1 MNVGNIV
8 KNNVI
13 GFIIFIVAALFIAA
27 GLYADW
33 LWFDSLSYLSVFK
46 TVLFS
51 KIIMGIAAFLAFFA
65 FLWLNFVIL
74 KRRIKVSSQKIY
86 FSIIAAVSVIAG
98 IAASSHWLTALRF
111 LNFTGFGFVDP
122 VFRNDIGFY
131 IFVLPFYNFAL
142 MLLFF
147 MLLAAIIMAAV
158 SYAFSSKPKK
168 TGNEMP
174 GQNMPFGFDPG
185 FQRIRIE
192 FPKKGKEHIAY
203 LSGIL
208 LLVVAAFFYLKRY
221 SVLFSGRGAVYG
233 AGYTDIHVMLPL
245 YLILAVISLAIAL
258 IAFSYSYLQN
268 AKLVIGG
275 VVVLLIALFGGNFI
289 AGMVQLLY
297 VQPNEFNLEEPYLKQ
312 NIKHTLF
319 AYDLSDVNTRD
330 FPITYNLT
338 LDDIRNNPATINNVR
353 LWDWRPLLTTSKQI
367 QLFRTYYDFV
377 DVDVDRYT
385 LDGKLRQLMLSPREL
400 DQKQLDRKAQTWV
413 NQKFV
418 YTHGYG
424 AVVSPVNAVTQEGLP
439 ELFVKDIPP
448 KTEHEGL
455 QVEQPRIYFGE
466 KTDSFIIVNTETRE
480 FDYPLGTENVFASYD
495 GKDGIQL
502 SNILKKAVFS
512 IKLSSLNLL
521 ISSSIT
527 SNSKVVMNRN
537 IVERA
542 STLAP
547 FLQYDSDPYMVI
559 NNGKLFWILDAYTTT
574 RYFPYSES
582 VSGINYIRNSVKVV
596 LDAYDGKI
604 DFYFIDREDPLIQ
617 NYAKIF
623 PELFKDFEEMDNGL
637 KEHIRYPED
646 LFRVQTNIYGT
657 YHMTEPQVFYNK
669 EDIWRTPSEIYGSGQ
684 MEMMPYYIILK
695 LPGSEKEGFFLIIPL
710 IPRGKENMIA
720 WLAAHSDPESYGKLE
735 VFSLSKQEL
744 TYGPMQ
750 IEARINQDTEI
761 SQLFTLWNQQGSE
774 VVRGNLLAIPIEQSF
789 LFIEPVYLKA
799 SATGGLPQLKRII
812 VAYEDRVTMQESL
825 ETALN
830 VIFKGK
836 IEKLEAMDIK
846 EEGQIP
852 STLEEKFRKASD
864 LYNEAQEALQQG
876 DFSTYA
882 QKIEELGRL
891 LGNKS

>member
-1 MNVGNIV
+1 MCFISLAIFSVFSLRCGCSESILPRTVPGLALPLYLTALCSACFSIFSLIKRIAQAHYLNLYPRFIYALHYPQHMGFGNFARRNFLGV
-8 KNNVI
+8 VI
-13 GFIIFIVAALFIAA
+13 STIAA
-27 GLYADW
+27 FIFLAGIYTDW
-33 LWFDSLSYLSVFK
+33 LWFDSLGYLPVFK
-46 TVLFS
+46 TIIVS
-51 KIIMGIAAFLAFFA
+51 KILLGIGVFALFFIVLYVN
-65 FLWLNFVIL
+65 FIVITKRTKMQRSVLYIWLMLVI
-74 KRRIKVSSQKIY
+74 
-86 FSIIAAVSVIAG
+86 SIVAG
-98 IAASSHWLTALRF
+98 LIASSYWFNILRF

-122 VFRNDIGFY
+122 VFRIDIGFY

-158 SYAFSSKPKK
+158 SYAFLSKPKK
-168 TGNEMP
+168 TRNEMP
-174 GQNMPFGFDPG
+174 GHNMPFGFDPG

-385 LDGKLRQLMLSPREL
+385 LGGKLRQLMLYPREL
-400 DQKQLDRKAQTWV
+400 DQKRLHRKAQTWV

-466 KTDSFIIVNTETRE
+466 KTDSFIIVNTETR
-480 FDYPLGTENVFASYD
+480 
-495 GKDGIQL
+495 
-502 SNILKKAVFS
+502 
-512 IKLSSLNLL
+512 
-521 ISSSIT
+521 
-527 SNSKVVMNRN
+527 
-537 IVERA
+537 
-542 STLAP
+542 
-547 FLQYDSDPYMVI
+547 
-559 NNGKLFWILDAYTTT
+559 
-574 RYFPYSES
+574 
-582 VSGINYIRNSVKVV
+582 
-596 LDAYDGKI
+596 
-604 DFYFIDREDPLIQ
+604 
-617 NYAKIF
+617 
-623 PELFKDFEEMDNGL
+623 
-637 KEHIRYPED
+637 
-646 LFRVQTNIYGT
+646 
-657 YHMTEPQVFYNK
+657 
-669 EDIWRTPSEIYGSGQ
+669 
-684 MEMMPYYIILK
+684 
-695 LPGSEKEGFFLIIPL
+695 
-710 IPRGKENMIA
+710 
-720 WLAAHSDPESYGKLE
+720 
-735 VFSLSKQEL
+735 
-744 TYGPMQ
+744 
-750 IEARINQDTEI
+750 
-761 SQLFTLWNQQGSE
+761 
-774 VVRGNLLAIPIEQSF
+774 
-789 LFIEPVYLKA
+789 
-799 SATGGLPQLKRII
+799 
-812 VAYEDRVTMQESL
+812 
-825 ETALN
+825 
-830 VIFKGK
+830 
-836 IEKLEAMDIK
+836 
-846 EEGQIP
+846 
-852 STLEEKFRKASD
+852 
-864 LYNEAQEALQQG
+864 
-876 DFSTYA
+876 
-882 QKIEELGRL
+882 
-891 LGNKS
+891 